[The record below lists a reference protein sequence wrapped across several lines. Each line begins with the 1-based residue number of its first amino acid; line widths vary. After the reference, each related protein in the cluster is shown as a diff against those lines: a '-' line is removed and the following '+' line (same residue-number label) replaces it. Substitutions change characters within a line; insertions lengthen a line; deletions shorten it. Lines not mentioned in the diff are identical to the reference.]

1 MQIFKNIKSLQH
13 FLDEKRLKKRSIGF
27 VPTMGALHKGHL
39 SLLEE
44 AKKENEIIV
53 CSIYV
58 NPTQFNNTNDLKKY
72 PRDLDHDKDLLKKGG
87 CDVLFCPS
95 DEEMYPRGYQTGI
108 KIEFGDLEQALEGK
122 FRPGHFSG
130 VGLVVSKLFH
140 IVNPDKAYFGQ
151 KDLQQCSVVKRLI
164 DELFFNTQLVI
175 VPTVRESSGLA
186 LSSRNKRLSEKGKQL
201 AANLYS
207 ALAVVEK
214 LMKEGKS
221 PKVALQEGINA
232 LNQYPEIEQEYFE
245 VIDKRNFVKATD
257 STPKAEIAVCVAA
270 FIEEVRLIDN
280 ILVFS

>member
-13 FLDEKRLKKRSIGF
+13 FLDEKRLEKRSIGF

-72 PRDLDHDKDLLKKGG
+72 PRDLDHDKDLLKKEG

-108 KIEFGDLEQALEGK
+108 KFEFGDLEQALEGK

-186 LSSRNKRLSEKGKQL
+186 MSSRNKRLSEKGKEL
-201 AANLYS
+201 ATNLYS

-232 LNQYPEIEQEYFE
+232 LNQHPEIEQEYFE
-245 VIDKRNFVKATD
+245 VIDKRNFVEATD

-270 FIEEVRLIDN
+270 FVEEVRLIDN

>member
-13 FLDEKRLKKRSIGF
+13 FLNKERLKERSIGF

-39 SLLEE
+39 NLLQQ
-44 AKKENEIIV
+44 ARKENDITV

-58 NPTQFNNTNDLKKY
+58 NPTQFNNTIDLKKY
-72 PRDLDHDKDLLKKGG
+72 PRDLDQDKILLEKEG
-87 CDVLFCPS
+87 CEVLFCPS
-95 DEEMYPRGYQTGI
+95 DEEMYPQGYQAGI
-108 KIEFGDLEQALEGK
+108 KFEFGDLEQALEGK

-140 IVNPDKAYFGQ
+140 IVAPDKAYFGQ

-186 LSSRNKRLSEKGKQL
+186 LSSRNKRLSEKGREL

-207 ALAVVEK
+207 ALTVGAK
-214 LMKEGKS
+214 LIEEGKD
-221 PKVALQEGINA
+221 PKIAIQEGVNA
-232 LNQYPEIEQEYFE
+232 LNQHPEIEQEYFE
-245 VIDKRNFVKATD
+245 VIDKRNFAEATD
-257 STPKAEIAVCVAA
+257 STPKAEIAICVAA
-270 FIEEVRLIDN
+270 FVEEVRLIDN

>member
-13 FLDEKRLKKRSIGF
+13 FLNIKRLKGRSVGF

-39 SLLEE
+39 NLLQQ
-44 AKKENEIIV
+44 ARKENDITV

-58 NPTQFNNTNDLKKY
+58 NPTQFNNTIDLKKY
-72 PRDLDHDKDLLKKGG
+72 PRDLDQDKILLEKEG
-87 CDVLFCPS
+87 CEVLFCPS
-95 DEEMYPRGYQTGI
+95 DEEMYPQGYQAGI
-108 KIEFGDLEQALEGK
+108 KFEFGDLEQALEGK

-186 LSSRNKRLSEKGKQL
+186 LSSRNKRLSEKGKEL

-207 ALAVVEK
+207 ALTVVSKLIEEEK
-214 LMKEGKS
+214 SLKE
-221 PKVALQEGINA
+221 ALQEGINA
-232 LNQYPEIEQEYFE
+232 LNQHPEIEQEYFE
-245 VIDKRNFVKATD
+245 VIDKRNFAEATD
-257 STPKAEIAVCVAA
+257 STPKAEIAICVAA
-270 FIEEVRLIDN
+270 FVEEVRLIDN
-280 ILVFS
+280 VLVFS